1 MQCLAELQRA
11 SPLDQSADALQ
22 SSSEL
27 TVVMTLASPRPS
39 KSVNYTSMDLVHAR
53 AWSADALDGCYTLR
67 SGTAGDSKEWLSSE

>member
-53 AWSADALDGCYTLR
+53 AWSADALDGWIW
-67 SGTAGDSKEWLSSE
+67 S